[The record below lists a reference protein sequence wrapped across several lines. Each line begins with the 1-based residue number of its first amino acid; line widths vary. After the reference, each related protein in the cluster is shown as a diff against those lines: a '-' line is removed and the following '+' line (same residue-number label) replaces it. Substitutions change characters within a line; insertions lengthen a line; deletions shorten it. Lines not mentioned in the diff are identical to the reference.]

1 MTTRKP
7 RLFAEGTRVDVAKTR
22 SEIEALLTK
31 HGATSFASGWEGTR
45 ARILFEAHGRRVRFT
60 LELLP
65 PRQAFLEQQKVDAEN
80 RRRWRCLLLMLKAK
94 LEAVANSL
102 VSFEEEFLAHIMIP
116 DGAGETVGDWVG
128 PQLMKAYERG
138 GAMPPLLGAGDG
150 R

>member
-1 MTTRKP
+1 MTARK
-7 RLFAEGTRVDVAKTR
+7 LYAQGTRVDVAKTR

-60 LELLP
+60 LALLEVA
-65 PRQAFLEQQKVDAEN
+65 RASGGDLKKENEN

-94 LEAVANSL
+94 LEAVANNL
-102 VSFEEEFLAHIMIP
+102 VSFEDEFLSFIMVP
-116 DGAGETVGDWVG
+116 DGSGETVGDWVG

-138 GAMPPLLGAGDG
+138 GAMPPLLGAGGD